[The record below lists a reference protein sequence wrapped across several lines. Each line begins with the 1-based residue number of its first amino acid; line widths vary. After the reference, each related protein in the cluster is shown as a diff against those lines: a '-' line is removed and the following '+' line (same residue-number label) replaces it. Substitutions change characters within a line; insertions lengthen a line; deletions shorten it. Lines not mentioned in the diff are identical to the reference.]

1 MPDIL
6 QLQRTKAEALKEM
19 RAAIKKADEEKRN
32 LTEEEISL
40 FSGKEDEVKLLDE
53 QIKREQNLQE
63 LEAKADTEMRDIESN
78 TTTTE
83 TRETQEGK
91 KEERGGFEGIGE
103 FFYTIAENRSDPRLQ
118 ALKRRRPGEGEGRTS
133 QQMGIGAL
141 GGFAMPE
148 QFWNEVKAVSPQ
160 EALIRP
166 RATVIPAGSPPD
178 AKITVPTLDQSAA
191 QNIYGGITI
200 QHAGE
205 KITLSETNL
214 KLRRA
219 TLEPKKLAAY
229 AISSNEL
236 LINWQ
241 AAGPFLQGQMRKA
254 LVGAED
260 YDFLRGNG
268 ANRAV
273 GLTQATC
280 RIDYSRA
287 TASTI
292 VYADVVGMFARV
304 KMGGALVWL
313 ASQTTIPQ
321 LANIRDTGN
330 NNLWIQNARDG
341 IPSSMFG
348 FPVLWNERA
357 PGLGTAGDLILA
369 DISYY
374 LVKDGSG
381 PRVDISKD
389 VLFSTDET
397 AFRVVWYVDGTPWL
411 NNAIGLEGSTSDTVS
426 PFVILN

>member
-6 QLQRTKAEALKEM
+6 QLQRTKADALKEM

-32 LTEEEISL
+32 LTEEEITL
-40 FSGKEDEVKLLDE
+40 FSGKEDEVKVLDE
-53 QIKREQNLQE
+53 QIKREQTLQD
-63 LEAKADTEMRDIESN
+63 LETRAAGETRDIKADT
-78 TTTTE
+78 TAGE
-83 TRETQEGK
+83 TRETQEGE
-91 KEERGGFEGIGE
+91 KEERGGFDSIGE
-103 FFYTIAENRSDPRLQ
+103 FFYTIAENRADPRLQ
-118 ALKRRRPGEGEGRTS
+118 ALKRQRPGESESRTS
-133 QQMGIGAL
+133 QQMGVGAL

-148 QFWNEVKAVSPQ
+148 QFWNEVKSVSPQ
-160 EALIRP
+160 EAIVRP

-191 QNIYGGITI
+191 QNIYGGITV

-229 AISSNEL
+229 AVSSNEL
-236 LINWQ
+236 LLNWQ

-254 LVGAED
+254 IMGAED

-268 ANRAV
+268 ANRAT

-280 RIDYSRA
+280 KIEYSRA

-292 VYADVVGMFARV
+292 VYADIVGMFARI
-304 KMGGALVWL
+304 KMGGNLVWL

-321 LANIRDTGN
+321 LANIRDSGS

-348 FPVLWNERA
+348 YPVLWNDRA

-369 DISYY
+369 DLSYY

-381 PRVDISKD
+381 PRVDLSD
-389 VLFSTDET
+389 QVLFETDET
-397 AFRVVWYVDGTPWL
+397 AFRIVWYVDGTPWL
-411 NNAIGLEGSTSDTVS
+411 NNPIGLEGSTSDTVS
-426 PFVILN
+426 PFVILK